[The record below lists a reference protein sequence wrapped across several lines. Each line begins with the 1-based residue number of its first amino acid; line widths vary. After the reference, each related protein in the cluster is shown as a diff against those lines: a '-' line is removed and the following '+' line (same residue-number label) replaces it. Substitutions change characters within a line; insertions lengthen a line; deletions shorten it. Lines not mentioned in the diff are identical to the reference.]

1 MSFTPSRPHP
11 RSHWKKLTQLA
22 LSYFIPLGGAQN
34 LTKTVLIYGDCH
46 QNCPSCGAGRC
57 RPRRRMDTVRPVT
70 GGGASP
76 RCGRRLSCFS
86 DIVCLL
92 LSNVCVVTSF
102 YQSLQAMS
110 SFALFSICASYC
122 TLSAKGRHLKESY
135 CSPRWRSIIFTAYS
149 ILPGH
154 LRESAFKPRLHL
166 FRLNSAYFA
175 GPRANIGTEPSR
187 SPSPFQSSCRSR
199 RWPARRRLYWQTD
212 SSSCPSQRA

>member
-46 QNCPSCGAGRC
+46 QNCPSCGTGRC
-57 RPRRRMDTVRPVT
+57 RPRRRMDSAHPAT
-70 GGGASP
+70 GGCASP
-76 RCGRRLSCFS
+76 RCGRRLSYFS

-122 TLSAKGRHLKESY
+122 TLSAKGRHLGEQQLAL
-135 CSPRWRSIIFTAYS
+135 RWRPFYTRLGLTLAQKQYKTKPTANKSGRLWYARQDS
-149 ILPGH
+149 N
-154 LRESAFKPRLHL
+154 LRPCESESHAL
-166 FRLNSAYFA
+166 
-175 GPRANIGTEPSR
+175 
-187 SPSPFQSSCRSR
+187 SSCATGTYS
-199 RWPARRRLYWQTD
+199 L
-212 SSSCPSQRA
+212 

>member
-46 QNCPSCGAGRC
+46 QNCPSCGTGRC
-57 RPRRRMDTVRPVT
+57 RPRRRMDSAHPAT
-70 GGGASP
+70 GGCASP
-76 RCGRRLSCFS
+76 RCGRRLSYFS

-135 CSPRWRSIIFTAYS
+135 CSPRWRSIFTAYS
-149 ILPGH
+149 ILPG
-154 LRESAFKPRLHL
+154 LSREAAFQPMLCQFHSVAAR
-166 FRLNSAYFA
+166 FA
-175 GPRANIGTEPSR
+175 GLRANIGTEPSR
-187 SPSPFQSSCRSR
+187 FPLPFPSGCRSR
-199 RWPARRRLYWQTD
+199 RWPARRRLYWQTA